1 MKAKGIIKITDEL
14 TLVNP
19 SAEVENVRYSWNGD
33 NKIYF
38 EFIFT
43 EENSSLKHSR
53 TFEITN
59 DGGGYLSGEDIWN
72 ELIKISAL
80 KQFNT
85 SENQTWIQKFIN
97 FFK

>member
-1 MKAKGIIKITDEL
+1 MKAKGTIKITDEL
-14 TLVNP
+14 TLTNP
-19 SAEVENVRYSWNGD
+19 SAEVESVRYSWSGD

-38 EFIFT
+38 EFIFI
-43 EENSSLKHSR
+43 EQNSSLRNSR

-59 DGGGYLSGEDIWN
+59 KGGGYLSGEDIWN
-72 ELIKISAL
+72 KLIKIPAL
-80 KQFNT
+80 KSFDT

>member
-1 MKAKGIIKITDEL
+1 MKAKGIIKITEEL
-14 TLVNP
+14 TLTNP
-19 SAEVENVRYSWNGD
+19 SAEVEGIRYSWNGD

-43 EENSSLKHSR
+43 EDNSSLRNSR

-59 DGGGYLSGEDIWN
+59 TGGGYLSGEDIWN
-72 ELIKISAL
+72 KLIEIPAL
-80 KQFNT
+80 KKFDT
-85 SENQTWIQKFIN
+85 VENKTWIQKFIG